1 MKSIP
6 FPTAESQEEL
16 DELRRAAYQNNYF
29 NLDKFAEEVWFEG
42 LEPKEL
48 DSADIHGF

>member
-16 DELRRAAYQNNYF
+16 DELRRATYQNNYF
-29 NLDKFAEEVWFEG
+29 DLDKFAEEVLFEG
-42 LEPKEL
+42 LEPNEISLTEL
-48 DSADIHGF
+48 HGF